1 MKMRLSMGLLGALVV
16 ASALD
21 PAWSAPRDDKG
32 GVLRSLATRVGY
44 VLGTAASCP
53 NIAQSRV
60 KSVADKFVDVV
71 KTSAASETESAT
83 ILASFKAS
91 LAEGTKD
98 LADKKTDCAAAN
110 RDLANLESVSAPQS
124 NAAPQAAVSFPP
136 SVGVFAAQTVS
147 LVRGVS
153 DNEIRFGA
161 SLPFS
166 GPNKDYGYQIR
177 VGIETAFKKVNDEGG
192 VHGRMLRLIAAD
204 DGYEPARTAETM
216 KQLYE
221 TEQVFGFIGNFG
233 TATAAVAA
241 PYALERRALFYA
253 GYSGASVLR
262 RDPPDRYVFNY
273 RASYAEETETV
284 VRYLVKVKR
293 LKPDQIAVFMQ
304 QDGFGEAGY
313 AGVTKAMR
321 ALRGGDG
328 GAILKMTYPRNSL
341 DVEPAINL
349 LKTSKTPIKAVVMVA
364 TYRAAAKFIEKSREA
379 VPGLIYTNISA
390 VGPIALRDELMLLGP
405 KYAAGVIVTEVVP
418 AVEGYSSLI
427 LEYKAALSKY
437 FRGETPDYVSL
448 EYYVAAQIMIEA
460 LRRAGPQLDA
470 EKLVEAF
477 ENMRDFDLGLGTP
490 ISFSR
495 SDHQG
500 SHKVWGTVLGETGK
514 YEPFDME

>member
-1 MKMRLSMGLLGALVV
+1 MNVRISTGLLGAFIL
-16 ASALD
+16 ASAFQ

-32 GVLRSLATRVGY
+32 GVLRTLATRVGY
-44 VLGTAASCP
+44 VLGTAASCS

-60 KSVADKFVDVV
+60 KAVADKFVDVV
-71 KTSAASETESAT
+71 RTSAASEPESAA
-83 ILASFKAS
+83 ILASFKTS

-98 LADKKTDCAAAN
+98 LADKKTDCTAAN
-110 RDLANLESVSAPQS
+110 RDLANLESASTPQA
-124 NAAPQAAVSFPP
+124 NAAPVAVPFPP
-136 SVGVFAAQTVS
+136 SVGVFAAQTVAV
-147 LVRGVS
+147 VRGVS

-161 SLPFS
+161 SLPFT

-192 VHGRMLRLIAAD
+192 VHGRTLRLIAAD

-216 KQLYE
+216 KQLYDN
-221 TEQVFGFIGNFG
+221 EQVFGFIGNFG

-241 PYALERRALFYA
+241 PYALERKALFYA

-328 GAILKMTYPRNSL
+328 GSILKMTYPRNSL

-349 LKTSKTPIKAVVMVA
+349 LKAAKTPIKAVVMVA

-405 KYAAGVIVTEVVP
+405 KFASGVIVTEVVP

-427 LEYKAALSKY
+427 LEYKSALSKY
-437 FRGETPDYVSL
+437 FKGESPDYVSL

-460 LRRAGPQLDA
+460 LRRAGPQLDS

-477 ENMRDFDLGLGTP
+477 ENMRDFDLGLGSP
-490 ISFSR
+490 VSFSR

>member
-1 MKMRLSMGLLGALVV
+1 MKLRFFVGLLGALALV
-16 ASALD
+16 AASH
-21 PAWSAPRDDKG
+21 PAYSAPRDDKG
-32 GVLRSLATRVGY
+32 GVLRNLAARVGY
-44 VLGTAASCP
+44 VLGTAASCQ
-53 NIAQSRV
+53 NIAQARV
-60 KSVADKFVDVV
+60 KAVADKFVDVV
-71 KTSAASETESAT
+71 KTSAASEAESSA

-98 LADKKTDCAAAN
+98 LADKKTDCTAAS
-110 RDLANLESVSAPQS
+110 RDLANLESVSAPQ
-124 NAAPQAAVSFPP
+124 AAVPFPAP
-136 SVGVFAAQTVS
+136 VGAFAAQTVNV
-147 LVRGVS
+147 VRGVTDS
-153 DNEIRFGA
+153 EIRFGA
-161 SLPFS
+161 SLPFT

-192 VHGRMLRLIAAD
+192 VHGRTLRLISAD
-204 DGYEPARTAETM
+204 DGYEPVRTAETM

-221 TEQVFGFIGNFG
+221 NEQVFGFIGNFG

-328 GAILKMTYPRNSL
+328 GTILKTTYPRNSL

-349 LKTSKTPIKAVVMVA
+349 LKASKTPIKAVVMVA
-364 TYRAAAKFIEKSREA
+364 TYRAAAKFIEKTREA
-379 VPGLIYTNISA
+379 LPGLIYTNISA
-390 VGPIALRDELMLLGP
+390 VGPIALRDELLLLGP

-418 AVEGYSSLI
+418 SVEGYSSLI
-427 LEYKAALSKY
+427 LEYKGALAKY
-437 FRGETPDYVSL
+437 FRGESPDYVSL

-460 LRRAGPQLDA
+460 LKRAGPQLDS

-477 ENMRDFDLGLGTP
+477 ENTRDFDLGLGTP

-500 SHKVWGTVLGETGK
+500 SHKVWGTLLGETGK